1 MQYHHP
7 MYNNKL
13 ISKLRTTVQVL
24 IIELT
29 HGLETQRKS
38 LYNPQHGH
46 VVIDGKE
53 KGLIHGLYCNLIQT
67 IIIYYEYRP
76 WLTSGVV
83 KQTVS
88 YSF

>member
-13 ISKLRTTVQVL
+13 ISKLRTTVQPL
-24 IIELT
+24 ILELT
-29 HGLETQRKS
+29 HGLETQRKL
-38 LYNPQHGH
+38 LYNPRHGDI
-46 VVIDGKE
+46 VMKGK
-53 KGLIHGLYCNLIQT
+53 GNRLIHRLYCNLIQT
-67 IIIYYEYRP
+67 IVIYYEYRP

-83 KQTVS
+83 KQMVS